1 VEKPSS
7 HAWIDVNTEVQKCV
21 LDNQDHPQM
30 MEIHAKLKRL
40 SGLMH
45 DAEYVP
51 YTKFVLHDVEDDE
64 KLFHLSQ
71 HSVKM
76 VIVGSSTQ
84 LLVLH
89 SE

>member
-1 VEKPSS
+1 ML
-7 HAWIDVNTEVQKCV
+7 TEC
-21 LDNQDHPQM
+21 
-30 MEIHAKLKRL
+30 

-51 YTKFVLHDVEDDE
+51 YTKFVLHDVEEDE

-71 HSVKM
+71 HSVKI
-76 VIVGSSTQ
+76 VIVGQSTR

>member
-1 VEKPSS
+1 MKKPSG
-7 HAWIDVNTEVQKCV
+7 HAWIEVNNEVQKFV

-51 YTKFVLHDVEDDE
+51 YTKFVLHDAEEGE
-64 KLFHLSQ
+64 KLLHLCQ
-71 HSVKM
+71 HSMKM